1 MHKLSL
7 RITGAVA
14 AATLL
19 AACGTNGG
27 GGGTGDAGG
36 GDREAVALRVADQ
49 YSLEHSIGKASIQP
63 YMAAVE
69 ESTGGKVDFEYFADD
84 SLVKANDIP
93 EALRSGTA
101 DMGNILY
108 IGNLHPLLYVVQLP
122 GLFSDK
128 QTEQASAAFWDFVQQ
143 HEPTKAKF
151 EELGIVPLFCFTV
164 PNYQLEFT
172 DKGVDSFSELQG
184 KQVRSAGVILP
195 LSVQAIGGT
204 PSDIAINEAYDA
216 FNRGVIDS
224 ISLSV
229 PSVKAYAFMELI
241 DSAIVNADLGGF
253 PVCYGVGQAKWDS
266 LPEDVRETMREEGE
280 KIVTAAPAA
289 LYEEVQEDLE
299 TWKSEGIELYEVSE
313 AERAP
318 LASVEDTWIRKLES
332 DGVEGAREA
341 VDLWKSLLEKGL
353 SE

>member
-1 MHKLSL
+1 MHTLPL
-7 RITGAVA
+7 RITCAVA
-14 AATLL
+14 TAALL
-19 AACGTNGG
+19 AACGNNGG
-27 GGGTGDAGG
+27 GAAGG
-36 GDREAVALRVADQ
+36 DGENVALRVADQ
-49 YSLEHSIGKASIQP
+49 YSMEHSIGKASIQP

-69 ESTGGKVDFEYFADD
+69 ERTDGQVNFEYFGDD
-84 SLVKANDIP
+84 SLVKANDVP

-122 GLFSDK
+122 GLFSDE

-164 PNYQLEFT
+164 PNYQLQFT
-172 DKGVDSFSELQG
+172 DKGIDSFSKLRGQ
-184 KQVRSAGVILP
+184 QVRSAGTILP
-195 LSVQAIGGT
+195 FSVQAIGGT

-241 DSAIVNADLGGF
+241 ESAIINADLGGF

-266 LPEDVRETMREEGE
+266 LPKEVQEAMREEGE
-280 KIVTAAPAA
+280 KIVTSAPAA
-289 LYEEVQEDLE
+289 LYEEVQDDLT
-299 TWKSEGIELYEVSE
+299 TWENEGIGLYEVSE
-313 AERAP
+313 EERAP
-318 LASVEDTWIRKLES
+318 LAGVEDEWIRKLES

-341 VDLWKSLLEKGL
+341 IDLWKSLLEERL